1 MSCQFKFKP
10 DKIKFLNTVD
20 TLHNCHKKMTDTF
33 KENKLNL
40 PKKKQLLEQYNTE
53 LDNYTK
59 NNIKDQDYINNRTL
73 LLEKIEKLQEEI
85 TNIENNELETD
96 YYSKTWQIILN
107 YYDTVDGQLQEE
119 ILNQHKDLDQ
129 TNDTVNTT
137 NDDWNIDGLDVFGSS
152 SILEK
157 LNNKSKLK
165 RKEKK
170 STRKRI
176 KNVESLVNNTNY
188 DIFDFFDDDNKS
200 NKNENVNNKLEYNV
214 FDRSILYEDYKIS
227 LEGLSVKK
235 KSIKICPTCNIE
247 KTMIY
252 NEGLYAC
259 IKCGEIEQCII
270 ESEQI
275 NYKDPMI
282 EKPVFPYKRK
292 NHFCEWLSQ
301 FQAKESIEI
310 PHEDIILIKNE
321 LIKLHFNTLNYTDID
336 RVKKILKSLKLNKY
350 YEHIVYII
358 SKITGKPAPTFSREI
373 EEKLKKMFDQIQEPF
388 DRHCP
393 KDRINF
399 LSYSYVFHKFIEL
412 LEMHDY
418 IKCFPLL
425 KSRTKL
431 RYQDE
436 IWKKICSDCN
446 WKYYP
451 SV

>member
-20 TLHNCHKKMTDTF
+20 TLHNCHKKMTDSF
-33 KENKLNL
+33 KENKNNL
-40 PKKKQLLEQYNTE
+40 PKKKQLLQQYKSDLESFTI
-53 LDNYTK
+53 
-59 NNIKDQDYINNRTL
+59 NNIQDPDYINKRTII
-73 LLEKIEKLQEEI
+73 LENIEKLQDEI
-85 TNIENNELETD
+85 NNIENNESETD
-96 YYSKTWQIILN
+96 YYSKTWHIILN

-119 ILNQHKDLDQ
+119 ILNQH
-129 TNDTVNTT
+129 NDIEPEPENN
-137 NDDWNIDGLDVFGSS
+137 NDDWNIDGLDIFGSS

-157 LNNKSKLK
+157 LNDKSKLK

-170 STRKRI
+170 YTRKRI
-176 KNVESLVNNTNY
+176 KNVESLINNTNY
-188 DIFDFFDDDNKS
+188 DIFDFFGQDEDQTNK
-200 NKNENVNNKLEYNV
+200 NKNENENRLEYNV

-227 LEGLSVKK
+227 LEGLVVKK
-235 KSIKICPTCNIE
+235 KSMKMCKTCNIE

-259 IKCGEIEQCII
+259 IKCGETEYCII

-310 PHEDIILIKNE
+310 PNEDIVLIKNE
-321 LIKLHFNTLNYTDID
+321 LIKLHINTLNYTDID

-358 SKITGKPAPTFSREI
+358 SKITCKAAPTFTRET
-373 EEKLKKMFDQIQEPF
+373 EDKLKKMFDQIQEPF

-418 IKCFPLL
+418 VKCFPLL

-436 IWKKICSDCN
+436 IWKKICIDCN